1 MTKKCCVAQTSA
13 CSSMQKLEII
23 FSCKSA
29 ESGVFLLYFTSSGFS
44 VWCRWCKQC
53 IHRSFDLSLD
63 FLQELCEI
71 EIMTFLLGVST
82 CFSENFKS
90 AQIIF
95 LYFLKTKF
103 DKLKGLHCVAKYKKT
118 YAYFFAERL
127 SETCLDTHYVNCQ
140 LMFHS
145 FSFSISV
152 SSPEFGII
160 LKLRNFVYQTA
171 RLNVRRLIIL
181 KTRMKL

>member
-1 MTKKCCVAQTSA
+1 MSQHVLVKISNLHK
-13 CSSMQKLEII
+13 
-23 FSCKSA
+23 
-29 ESGVFLLYFTSSGFS
+29 
-44 VWCRWCKQC
+44 
-53 IHRSFDLSLD
+53 
-63 FLQELCEI
+63 
-71 EIMTFLLGVST
+71 
-82 CFSENFKS
+82 
-90 AQIIF
+90 IIF

-171 RLNVRRLIIL
+171 RLNVRPFHFKNTNEIVIEKCPFKLKWNLLLISF
-181 KTRMKL
+181 